1 MPAKK
6 GLPVVYEGRRINLRV
21 HQRIFYPLVKTLDGE
36 RHTLYSDT
44 GREKEIRYA
53 SAEYYGLD
61 NPLNRVR
68 LMRLARAMNCLTCSD
83 DSGAEREC
91 RVTICRARDLY
102 GVDAEELRWV
112 PFDPSR
118 LESLEEK
125 VKNLRR
131 RVEWRRRVGLAEDLD
146 EVR

>member
-21 HQRIFYPLVKTLDGE
+21 HQRIFHPVVKTLDGE

-44 GREKEIRYA
+44 GNEKEIRYA

-61 NPLNRVR
+61 NPFNRVR
-68 LMRLARAMNCLTCSD
+68 LVRLARAMNCLNCSD
-83 DSGAEREC
+83 EPGAEREC
-91 RVTICRARDLY
+91 RVTICRARELH
-102 GVDAEELRWV
+102 GVEAEGPRWV
-112 PFDPSR
+112 PFDPGR

-131 RVEWRRRVGLAEDLD
+131 RVEWRRRVGSS
-146 EVR
+146 

>member
-6 GLPVVYEGRRINLRV
+6 GLPVVYEGRRIILRV
-21 HQRIFYPLVKTLDGE
+21 HQRIFHTMVKEIDGE

-61 NPLNRVR
+61 DPLNRVR
-68 LMRLARAMNCLTCSD
+68 LIRLARAMNCLTCSD
-83 DSGAEREC
+83 ESGAEREF
-91 RVTICRARDLY
+91 RVTICRAKDLY
-102 GVDAEELRWV
+102 GVDGEEMRWV
-112 PFDPSR
+112 PFDPKK

-131 RVEWRRRVGLAEDLD
+131 MVEWRRRVGSS
-146 EVR
+146 

>member
-1 MPAKK
+1 VPAKK

-21 HQRIFYPLVKTLDGE
+21 HQRIFHPVVKTLDGE

-53 SAEYYGLD
+53 SADYYGLD
-61 NPLNRVR
+61 DPLNRVR
-68 LMRLARAMNCLTCSD
+68 LIRLARAMNCLTSFD
-83 DSGAEREC
+83 ESGAEREC
-91 RVTICRARDLY
+91 TVTICRAKELY
-102 GVDAEELRWV
+102 GVDDEEMRWV
-112 PFDPSR
+112 PFDPKK

-131 RVEWRRRVGLAEDLD
+131 RAMWRRRVGSS
-146 EVR
+146 

>member
-1 MPAKK
+1 M
-6 GLPVVYEGRRINLRV
+6 
-21 HQRIFYPLVKTLDGE
+21 DGE
-36 RHTLYSDT
+36 RYTLYSDT
-44 GREKEIRYA
+44 GKEKEIRYA

-68 LMRLARAMNCLTCSD
+68 LIRLARAMNCLTCSD
-83 DSGAEREC
+83 SEAEREC
-91 RVTICRARDLY
+91 SVTICIARELH
-102 GVDAEELRWV
+102 GVDGEELRWV

-131 RVEWRRRVGLAEDLD
+131 KVEWRRRVGPS
-146 EVR
+146 

>member
-21 HQRIFYPLVKTLDGE
+21 HQRIFHPVVKTLDGE

-61 NPLNRVR
+61 DPLNRVS
-68 LMRLARAMNCLTCSD
+68 LIRLARAMNCLTSSD
-83 DSGAEREC
+83 ESGAEREYT
-91 RVTICRARDLY
+91 VTICRAKELY
-102 GVDAEELRWV
+102 GVDGEEMRWV
-112 PFDPSR
+112 PYDPKK

-131 RVEWRRRVGLAEDLD
+131 KAMWRRRVGSS
-146 EVR
+146 

>member
-6 GLPVVYEGRRINLRV
+6 GLPVVYEGQRINLRV
-21 HQRIFYPLVKTLDGE
+21 HQRIFNPLVKELDGE

-44 GREKEIRYA
+44 GTEKEIRYA

-61 NPLNRVR
+61 NPFNRVR
-68 LMRLARAMNCLTCSD
+68 LVRLARAMNCLTCSEE
-83 DSGAEREC
+83 SGAEREC
-91 RVTICRARDLY
+91 RVTICRARELY
-102 GVDAEELRWV
+102 GADGEEPRWV
-112 PFDPSR
+112 PFDPGR

>member
-6 GLPVVYEGRRINLRV
+6 GLPVVYEGKRLNLRV
-21 HQRIFYPLVKTLDGE
+21 HQRIFHLLLKEMGGE
-36 RHTLYSDT
+36 RYTLYSDT
-44 GREKEIRYA
+44 GKEKEIRYA

-68 LMRLARAMNCLTCSD
+68 LIRLARAMNCLTCSD
-83 DSGAEREC
+83 DSEVEREC
-91 RVTICRARDLY
+91 RVTICRARELH
-102 GVDAEELRWV
+102 GVDGDELRWV

-125 VKNLRR
+125 VENLRR
-131 RVEWRRRVGLAEDLD
+131 KVEWRRRVGPS
-146 EVR
+146 